1 MTFEQLE
8 NYISI
13 RHEIEFTYRGKKY
26 SITYSYPDDEEDDAL
41 ISFCEFYKDITEVTT
56 ASDLWNN
63 VYRDGVSVGEMLS
76 SIKQD
81 DIYIF

>member
-1 MTFEQLE
+1 MTKDLLID
-8 NYISI
+8 YVSHG
-13 RHEIEFTYRGKKY
+13 REIEFNYNGKMQ
-26 SITYSYPDDEEDDAL
+26 SITYGIVDGKDV
-41 ISFCEFYKDITEVTT
+41 ISFCEFYKDTTEVTT

>member
-26 SITYSYPDDEEDDAL
+26 SITYSYPDDEDDAL
-41 ISFCEFYKDITEVTT
+41 ISFCEFYKDTTEVTT